1 MLPPGCAGEPAADWL
16 PDSPSP
22 LEAAASLA
30 APGGE
35 LPGSLAL
42 AGALLE
48 LLGELLEE
56 LLLEGLLLL
65 GGGVALGVDG
75 VCGSVGLLA
84 LGQPLSTRQMPASP
98 PSLQSWR

>member
-1 MLPPGCAGEPAADWL
+1 M

-65 GGGVALGVDG
+65 LGGGVALGVDG

-84 LGQPLSTRQMPASP
+84 LGQPLSTRQMPANP